1 MSYESKTD
9 DESKT
14 SEDDQQLS
22 EQLPDYSPVL
32 IRHDAVRSL
41 PRQLR
46 NDELPP
52 RYTQTL
58 LRQNITD
65 DSKIDDEQDGGI
77 YRKSKS
83 RKSKSMKRKS
93 KSKKKKSKSKKKK
106 SKSKK
111 KKSRKS
117 K

>member
-22 EQLPDYSPVL
+22 EQLSEQLPDYTPVL
-32 IRHDAVRSL
+32 TRHNAVTSL

-52 RYTQTL
+52 HYTRTS
-58 LRQNITD
+58 LRQNITY

-83 RKSKSMKRKS
+83 RKSKSR
-93 KSKKKKSKSKKKK
+93 KKK

>member
-1 MSYESKTD
+1 MRDESKTD

-14 SEDDQQLS
+14 SEDDD
-22 EQLPDYSPVL
+22 QLPDYTPVL
-32 IRHDAVRSL
+32 TRQNAVTSL

-52 RYTQTL
+52 HYTRTS

-83 RKSKSMKRKS
+83 RKSKSKKKKS

-111 KKSRKS
+111 KKSKKS